1 MAKKKSGYFAS
12 QQSVED
18 YNEYVRKI
26 NQDLSELRHYDPDA
40 KSLERWTGEF
50 YELDPNKKWNAA
62 TLRGM
67 MKNAKKVYESGQLSW
82 DAEQRS
88 KATAIQTLREEY
100 GYDFID
106 GRNFSAFMH
115 FLDDARARGL
125 ASIYSSEQMIEAY
138 QEMREKGLSRKQI
151 IENIDRWA
159 NKAIRYDKEGKLIE
173 REETP
178 PLKVVRTRKEYG
190 LKDAIKERHSR
201 TRRIK
206 RR

>member
-1 MAKKKSGYFAS
+1 MARNRKYAS
-12 QQSVED
+12 EKSVEE

-26 NQDLSELRHYDPDA
+26 NQDLSELQHYDPDA
-40 KSLERWTGEF
+40 KSLERWQGEF
-50 YELDPNKKWNAA
+50 SELDPKQKWNAN
-62 TLRGM
+62 TVRK
-67 MKNAKKVYESGQLSW
+67 MKSQAKRLYESGQLSW

-138 QEMREKGLSRKQI
+138 QEMRQKGLSRKQVL
-151 IENIDRWA
+151 ENINRWA

-190 LKDAIKERHSR
+190 LKSEIKERHSR
-201 TRRIK
+201 TKRIK

>member
-1 MAKKKSGYFAS
+1 MAKYASEKSVAEF
-12 QQSVED
+12 
-18 YNEYVRKI
+18 NEYVRKI
-26 NQDLSELRHYDPDA
+26 NQDLSELQHYDPDA
-40 KSLERWTGEF
+40 RSLERWVGEF
-50 YELDPNKKWNAA
+50 HELDPKGKWNAN
-62 TLRGM
+62 TVRK
-67 MKNAKKVYESGQLSW
+67 MKASAKRLYESGQLSW

-88 KATAIQTLREEY
+88 KATAIQTLREDY
-100 GYDFID
+100 GYDFIN

-151 IENIDRWA
+151 IENINRWA

-190 LKDAIKERHSR
+190 LKSAIKERHSR
-201 TRRIK
+201 TKRIK

>member
-1 MAKKKSGYFAS
+1 MAKKYAS
-12 QQSVED
+12 TKSVEE

-26 NQDLSELRHYDPDA
+26 NQDLSELQHYDPDA
-40 KSLERWTGEF
+40 KSLERYSGEF
-50 YELDPNKKWNAA
+50 YELDPTGKWNAN
-62 TLRGM
+62 TVRK
-67 MKNAKKVYESGQLSW
+67 MKSQAKRLYESGQLSW

-190 LKDAIKERHSR
+190 LKSEIKERHSR

>member
-1 MAKKKSGYFAS
+1 MSRGKKYAS
-12 QQSVED
+12 ERSISEF
-18 YNEYVRKI
+18 NEYVRKI
-26 NQDLSELRHYDPDA
+26 NQDLSELQHYDPDA
-40 KSLERWTGEF
+40 ISLERWTGYF
-50 YELDPNKKWNAA
+50 RELDPKKQWNAN
-62 TLRGM
+62 TVRK
-67 MKNAKKVYESGQLSW
+67 MKAQAKSIYESGQLSW

-88 KATAIQTLREEY
+88 KASALQTLREEY
-100 GYDFID
+100 GYDFIN

-138 QEMREKGLSRKQI
+138 QEMSEKGLSKKQI
-151 IENIDRWA
+151 IENINRWA

-190 LKDAIKERHSR
+190 LKSAIKERHIR
-201 TRRIK
+201 TKRIK

>member
-1 MAKKKSGYFAS
+1 MAKGHKYAS
-12 QQSVED
+12 ERAVKEF
-18 YNEYVRKI
+18 NEYVRKI
-26 NQDLSELRHYDPDA
+26 NQDLSELQHYDPDA
-40 KSLERWTGEF
+40 VSLERWTGEF
-50 YELDPNKKWNAA
+50 SELDPKQKWNAN
-62 TLRGM
+62 TVRK
-67 MKNAKKVYESGQLSW
+67 MKSAAKRLYESGQLSW

-88 KATAIQTLREEY
+88 KATAIQTLREDY

-138 QEMREKGLSRKQI
+138 QEMREKGLSKKQI
-151 IENIDRWA
+151 IENINRWA
-159 NKAIRYDKEGKLIE
+159 NKAIKYDKEGKLIE

-190 LKDAIKERHSR
+190 LKSAIKERHPR
-201 TRRIK
+201 TKRIK

>member
-1 MAKKKSGYFAS
+1 MARSHKYAS
-12 QQSVED
+12 QKSVEE

-26 NQDLSELRHYDPDA
+26 NQDLSELQHYDPDA
-40 KSLERWTGEF
+40 KSLERYAGEF
-50 YELDPNKKWNAA
+50 HELDPKGKWNAN
-62 TLRGM
+62 TVRK
-67 MKNAKKVYESGQLSW
+67 MKSQAKRLYESGQLSW

-138 QEMREKGLSRKQI
+138 QEMREKGLSKKQI
-151 IENIDRWA
+151 IENINRWA

-201 TRRIK
+201 TKRIK

>member
-1 MAKKKSGYFAS
+1 MAKGHKYAS
-12 QQSVED
+12 ERAVKEF
-18 YNEYVRKI
+18 NEYVRKI
-26 NQDLSELRHYDPDA
+26 NQDLSELQHYDPDA
-40 KSLERWTGEF
+40 VSLERWVGEF
-50 YELDPNKKWNAA
+50 SELDPKKKWNAN
-62 TLRGM
+62 TVRQM
-67 MKNAKKVYESGQLSW
+67 AKQAKRIYESGQLSW
-82 DAEQRS
+82 DTEQRS
-88 KATAIQTLREEY
+88 KASTIETLREDY
-100 GYDFID
+100 GYDFIN

-138 QEMREKGLSRKQI
+138 QQMREKGLTKRQI
-151 IENIDRWA
+151 QENINRWA

-190 LKDAIKERHSR
+190 LKSAIKERHPR
-201 TRRIK
+201 TKRIK

>member
-1 MAKKKSGYFAS
+1 MAKGHKYAS
-12 QQSVED
+12 ERAVKEF
-18 YNEYVRKI
+18 NEYVRKI
-26 NQDLSELRHYDPDA
+26 NQDLSELQHYDPDA
-40 KSLERWTGEF
+40 VSLERWVGEF
-50 YELDPNKKWNAA
+50 SPLDPKQKWNAN
-62 TLRGM
+62 TVRQM
-67 MKNAKKVYESGQLSW
+67 TKQAKRVYESGQLSW
-82 DAEQRS
+82 DSEQRS
-88 KATAIQTLREEY
+88 KASTIQTLREDY
-100 GYDFID
+100 GYDFIN

-138 QEMREKGLSRKQI
+138 QQMREKGLTKRQI
-151 IENIDRWA
+151 QENINRWA

-190 LKDAIKERHSR
+190 LKSAIKERHPR
-201 TRRIK
+201 TKRIK

>member
-1 MAKKKSGYFAS
+1 MARRQKYASEKSVS
-12 QQSVED
+12 E

-26 NQDLSELRHYDPDA
+26 NQDLSELQHYDPDA
-40 KSLERWTGEF
+40 VSLERWVGEF
-50 YELDPNKKWNAA
+50 SELDPTKKWNANA
-62 TLRGM
+62 VRK
-67 MKNAKKVYESGQLSW
+67 MKAQAKSLYESGQLSL
-82 DAEQRS
+82 DVEQRS

-100 GYDFID
+100 GYDFIN

-138 QEMREKGLSRKQI
+138 QQMREKGLSRKQI
-151 IENIDRWA
+151 IENINRWA

-173 REETP
+173 RENTP

-201 TRRIK
+201 TKRIK